1 MKNFNILGFTD
12 FGRGGGA
19 VMKNQYRGG
28 DCLKRRAWTVCQFQG
43 GAAWKET
50 LEYGIGAQPMMVIQE
65 TLKYWVGV
73 QQGQS
78 YLMGRR
84 CLFSLGWQP
93 F

>member
-1 MKNFNILGFTD
+1 MEKSCRKLAPKSSPRPILNFAKYPKTAKTI
-12 FGRGGGA
+12 
-19 VMKNQYRGG
+19 
-28 DCLKRRAWTVCQFQG
+28 
-43 GAAWKET
+43 
-50 LEYGIGAQPMMVIQE
+50 E

-84 CLFSLGWQP
+84 CLFRLGWPP